1 MVVDRAR
8 GRLTAVV
15 AVAGRTFALLESG
28 EQDRRVEAWGRLLAE
43 LARDGSPVAAVQWV
57 ERTVPDRG
65 DALARFWA
73 ARGGHGTD
81 ATAASYRALIAGAG
95 PVTQRHETYLAV
107 AVDLRKARRAIRA
120 AGGGDTG
127 AHAVLLRE
135 IAAIQESL
143 VAAQLDVTG
152 WLPPRGLAQVLRT
165 AFEPGVHPALDARHG
180 ATDGPGPGVDPA
192 VAGPMAT
199 ATSWSSY
206 RSDDA
211 WHATYW
217 VHEWPRLE
225 VGADFLA
232 PLLLHTPGLRTVAV
246 HAEPVDART
255 AARAVAASRTA
266 AAANQA
272 LRDRVGQVT
281 TRREEAEADDVTRRE
296 AELVAGH
303 AEYRFAAF
311 VTVTA
316 ATPEALEE
324 SCAAL
329 EHAAHASYLEVRR
342 MYGEQDQAFTFT
354 LPIAR
359 SPR

>member
-1 MVVDRAR
+1 M
-8 GRLTAVV
+8 
-15 AVAGRTFALLESG
+15 
-28 EQDRRVEAWGRLLAE
+28 
-43 LARDGSPVAAVQWV
+43 
-57 ERTVPDRG
+57 
-65 DALARFWA
+65 
-73 ARGGHGTD
+73 
-81 ATAASYRALIAGAG
+81 
-95 PVTQRHETYLAV
+95 
-107 AVDLRKARRAIRA
+107 
-120 AGGGDTG
+120 
-127 AHAVLLRE
+127 LLRE
-135 IAAIQESL
+135 IAAVQERL
-143 VAAQLDVTG
+143 VSAQLDVHG

-165 AFEPGVHPALDARHG
+165 AFEPGAQPALDARHG
-180 ATDGPGPGVDPA
+180 ATNGPGPGVDPD

-199 ATSWSSY
+199 ATAWSSY

-246 HAEPVDART
+246 HAEPVPARAAARTVAAART
-255 AARAVAASRTA
+255 AAL
-266 AAANQA
+266 ANQA
-272 LRDRVGQVT
+272 LRERVGQVT
-281 TRREEAEADDVTRRE
+281 TRREEAEADEVTRRE

-303 AEYRFAAF
+303 AEFAFTAF

-324 SCAAL
+324 ACAAL

-342 MYGEQDQAFTFT
+342 MYGEQDQAFTYT